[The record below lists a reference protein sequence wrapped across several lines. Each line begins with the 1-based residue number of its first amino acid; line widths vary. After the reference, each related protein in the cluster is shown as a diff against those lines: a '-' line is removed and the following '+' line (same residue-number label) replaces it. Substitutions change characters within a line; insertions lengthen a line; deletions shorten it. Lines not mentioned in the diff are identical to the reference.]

1 MQKNV
6 ISMLAVMAVA
16 GTAISAG
23 TVVSAETLRWSS
35 SGDALTFDPHSE
47 VDASTRA
54 INGIMYER
62 LITRDPSLNLVPGL
76 ATSWEPVEGENA
88 WLLKLRK
95 GVTFHEG
102 QDFNAQDVVFSIT
115 RTQAPTSA
123 YIKLMSSIAS
133 VEVINDYEVKLITTD
148 PNPILPAQLTSI
160 MIMDSDWAEEN
171 GVVEPQNF
179 TTKEETYAVRHAN
192 GTGPFKLVSRAPDE
206 QTIMARN
213 EDWWGWSD
221 HSGNIDTIEFRPIA
235 NAATRVASLLSGELD
250 FVLDPPLQDIQ
261 RIKGAEGLKIETVP
275 EVRTIFFGMK
285 QSAEPLKS
293 SNITDVNPF
302 ADVRVRLAV
311 NHALDLAAIQR
322 VVMDG
327 NSFPTGMLTSPSVF
341 GSTPELDAPYGYD
354 PEKSKALMAE
364 AGYADGFSVQLDCPN
379 DRYLNDE
386 KICQAAVAML
396 ARIGINVTLEATP
409 KNIHFT
415 KVNDKDTDFFLIGWG
430 VPTLDSQ
437 YPMEYLLEA
446 SGRANAA
453 EYDNSQ
459 VNDLIGKIR
468 KEMNPETRLD
478 LIHQAW
484 QIARDEA
491 PYAPVHHQV
500 ISWAMVSDLD
510 LPISA
515 DNTPRFEFAVKNAN

>member
-1 MQKNV
+1 MKNCV
-6 ISMLAVMAVA
+6 MSLLAVMAVA
-16 GTAISAG
+16 STAA
-23 TVVSAETLRWSS
+23 SAETLRWSS
-35 SGDALTFDPHSE
+35 AGDALTFDPHSE

-62 LITRDPSLNLVPGL
+62 LITRDVKLDLIGGL

-88 WLLKLRK
+88 WLLKLRE

-102 QDFNAQDVVFSIT
+102 QDFTAEDVVFSIN

-123 YIKLMSSIAS
+123 YRKLMSSIEA
-133 VEVINDYEVKLITTD
+133 VEVVNDYEVKLVTTD

-160 MIMDSDWAEEN
+160 MIMDSDWAEAN
-171 GVVEPQNF
+171 GVQEPQNF

-206 QTIMARN
+206 QTNMARN
-213 EDWWGWSD
+213 EDWWGWSE
-221 HSGNIDTIEFRPIA
+221 HPGNIDTIEFRPIA

-250 FVLDPPLQDIQ
+250 FVLDPPLQDIE
-261 RIKGAEGLKIETVP
+261 RIRGTDGLEIQTVP

-285 QSAEPLKS
+285 QSDEPLVS
-293 SNITDVNPF
+293 SNITDANPF
-302 ADVRVRLAV
+302 ADLRVRLAI
-311 NHALDLAAIQR
+311 NHALDLDAIQR

-327 NSFPTGMLTSPSVF
+327 NSFPTGMLTSPNVL

-354 PEKSKALMAE
+354 PEKSLELMAE
-364 AGYADGFSVQLDCPN
+364 AGYADGFPVQLDCPN

-437 YPMEYLLEA
+437 YPMEYLLDVK
-446 SGRANAA
+446 GRANAA
-453 EYDNSQ
+453 EYNNLE
-459 VNDLIGKIR
+459 VNDLIAEIS
-468 KEMNPETRLD
+468 KEMDPAVRLD
-478 LIHQAW
+478 LIHQVW
-484 QIARDEA
+484 QIVRDEA

-500 ISWAMVSDLD
+500 VSWAMVSNLD

-515 DNTPRFEFAVKNAN
+515 DNTPRFEFAVKTEN

>member
-1 MQKNV
+1 MKKCV
-6 ISMLAVMAVA
+6 MSLLAVMAVA
-16 GTAISAG
+16 GTAA
-23 TVVSAETLRWSS
+23 SAETLRWSS

-62 LITRDPSLNLVPGL
+62 LISRDVALNLIGGL

-88 WLLKLRK
+88 WLLKLRE
-95 GVTFHEG
+95 GVKFHEG
-102 QDFNAQDVVFSIT
+102 QDFTAEDVVFSIN

-123 YIKLMSSIAS
+123 YIKLMSSIET
-133 VEVINDYEVKLITTD
+133 VEVINDYEVKLVTKD

-160 MIMDSDWAEEN
+160 MIMDSDWSEEN

-179 TTKEETYAVRHAN
+179 QTKEETYAVRHAN

-213 EDWWGWSD
+213 EDWWGWGD
-221 HSGNIDTIEFRPIA
+221 HPGNIDTLEFRPIA

-250 FVLDPPLQDIQ
+250 FVLDPPLQDIK
-261 RIKGAEGLKIETVP
+261 RIDGAEGLEIQTVP

-285 QSAEPLKS
+285 QSPEPLKS
-293 SNITDVNPF
+293 SNVKDKNPF

-311 NHALDLAAIQR
+311 NHALDLKAIQR

-327 NSFPTGMLTSPSVF
+327 NSFPTGMLTSPNVL
-341 GSTPELDAPYGYD
+341 GSTPELDAPYGFD
-354 PEKSKALMAE
+354 PEKSKELMAE

-386 KICQAAVAML
+386 KICQAAVSML
-396 ARIGINVTLEATP
+396 ARIGIDVTLEATP

-437 YPMEYLLEA
+437 YPMEYLLDVG
-446 SGRANAA
+446 GRANAA
-453 EYDNSQ
+453 EYNNPE
-459 VNDLIGKIR
+459 VNAKIAQIS
-468 KEMNPETRLD
+468 KEMDPETRLN
-478 LIHQAW
+478 LIHDVW
-484 QIARDEA
+484 EIARADA

-510 LPISA
+510 LPIAA